1 MAQAH
6 ARLHGGTSRS
16 SSLPTEDSL
25 LITKHIKTC
34 PIELVVDLFRNK
46 WVIHII
52 RDLFYG
58 KTRFNE
64 FKEGKPELSNKV
76 LSNCLKDM
84 EDNGLIHRVV
94 DKFDKRDIRYKL
106 TDKGKSLNKVL
117 YEIAM
122 LTVESGNYSDK
133 LKDELKISFRENLL

>member
-1 MAQAH
+1 MKIA
-6 ARLHGGTSRS
+6 
-16 SSLPTEDSL
+16 
-25 LITKHIKTC
+25 KHIKTC
-34 PIELVVDLFRNK
+34 PIELVVDLFRKK

-84 EDNGLIHRVV
+84 EKNGLIHKIV
-94 DKFDKRDIRYKL
+94 DKCDKKDIRYML
-106 TDKGKSLNKVL
+106 TDKGKSLNKIL

-122 LTVESGNYSDK
+122 VTVDSGNYPEK
-133 LKDELKISFRENLL
+133 LKNDLKIDFQERLL

>member
-1 MAQAH
+1 MKIA
-6 ARLHGGTSRS
+6 
-16 SSLPTEDSL
+16 
-25 LITKHIKTC
+25 KHIKTC
-34 PIELVVDLFRNK
+34 PIELVVDLFRKK

-84 EDNGLIHRVV
+84 EKNGLIRKIV
-94 DKFDKRDIRYKL
+94 DKCDKKDIRYML
-106 TDKGKSLNKVL
+106 TDKGKSLNKIL

-122 LTVESGNYSDK
+122 LTVDSGNYPEK
-133 LKDELKISFRENLL
+133 LKNDLKIDFQERLL

>member
-1 MAQAH
+1 MKIA
-6 ARLHGGTSRS
+6 
-16 SSLPTEDSL
+16 
-25 LITKHIKTC
+25 KHIKTC
-34 PIELVVDLFRNK
+34 PIELVVDLFRKK

-84 EDNGLIHRVV
+84 EKNGLIHKIV
-94 DKFDKRDIRYKL
+94 DKCDKKDIRYML

-117 YEIAM
+117 YEIAIV
-122 LTVESGNYSDK
+122 TVDSGNYPDK
-133 LKDELKISFRENLL
+133 LKKDLKMNLQERLL